1 VHAEQSKVVVS
12 LREPVR
18 QAWWPPRWTCTKTER
33 IVQEVL
39 QEDEVVKVKVRERA
53 TTTVLSNRRVEDLE
67 RQGLKGM
74 FTAANCSAVVWLC
87 CITIGTHQYMTLL
100 ISTLC

>member
-1 VHAEQSKVVVS
+1 
-12 LREPVR
+12 
-18 QAWWPPRWTCTKTER
+18 
-33 IVQEVL
+33 VQEVL

-74 FTAANCSAVVWLC
+74 FSAANCSAVVWLALLYYNWHTP
-87 CITIGTHQYMTLL
+87 IYDIVDKHSLL
-100 ISTLC
+100 ITSY